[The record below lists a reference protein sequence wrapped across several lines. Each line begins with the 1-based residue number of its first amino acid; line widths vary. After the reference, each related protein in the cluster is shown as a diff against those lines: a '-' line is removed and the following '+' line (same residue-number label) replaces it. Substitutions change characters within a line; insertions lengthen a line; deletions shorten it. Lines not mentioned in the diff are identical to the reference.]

1 MKKMITVLIM
11 LFLGIHTLVTGQTK
25 QVLFIG
31 NSFTMNYDMPNK
43 LETIARQNNHSLY
56 TKEVTTN
63 GKDWKY
69 HAVQPSTY
77 ATIRSNS
84 WDYIFLQAKSFEL
97 ILSDSTVLK
106 HSLPYGKQMI
116 DSIRHHHPKAKIA
129 LFMTWGYDQGIYLS
143 HLNRQVDFEEMQQQ
157 LKKQYLAFADTFHTA
172 VVPVGEVW
180 KEIRE
185 QQPQIEL
192 YTSDQYHQNKTGSFL
207 IAATFYTFLFDEPI
221 QDTKNLPYPISEND
235 ARNLLTEASNVVS
248 NSSQNWKREYWIN
261 KKLNLVDYKYIED
274 SIILVANVSS
284 DNWLRWKVNND
295 SFSKASCIALP
306 LNRDLRRVRLIVRE
320 SIFRRPRK
328 ETFYI
333 TKANTIE

>member
-1 MKKMITVLIM
+1 M
-11 LFLGIHTLVTGQTK
+11 LLLSIHSLVTGQTK

-31 NSFTMNYDMPNK
+31 NSFTMNYDMPSK
-43 LETIARQNNHSLY
+43 LETIAGQNDHSVY
-56 TKEVTTN
+56 TKKVTTN

-69 HAVQPSTY
+69 HASQPSTY

-84 WDYIFLQAKSFEL
+84 WDYVFLQAKSYEL
-97 ILSDSTVLK
+97 ILSDSTVLQ
-106 HSLPYGKQMI
+106 HSLTYGRQMI
-116 DSIRHHHPKAKIA
+116 DSIRYHHPEAKIA

-143 HLNRQVDFEEMQQQ
+143 HLDRQIDFGEMQQR
-157 LKKQYLAFADTFHTA
+157 LKKQYLAFADTFQTA

-180 KEIRE
+180 KKTRM
-185 QQPQIEL
+185 QYPGIEL
-192 YTSDQYHQNKTGSFL
+192 YTSDRYHQNKTGSFL

-221 QDTKNLPYPISEND
+221 QDTENLPYPISEND
-235 ARNLLTEASNVVS
+235 ARNLLTVASNVVS
-248 NSSQNWKREYWIN
+248 NSSHNWKREYWMN

-274 SIILVANVSS
+274 SIVLIAKVSS
-284 DNWLRWKVNND
+284 DNRLRWKINND
-295 SFSKASCIALP
+295 SYSKASCIALP